1 MANKETELLI
11 VFQEL
16 VSCDIYAPEHY
27 FYGDKLLKQGIFAQ
41 KSADQVLVPL
51 KTFWLPVINVEEDY
65 VDPNSEEA
73 IKYRIYQPIP
83 QNNDVGQFLAP
94 SIKKIVENQA
104 KN

>member
-16 VSCDIYAPEHY
+16 VGYEIYAPENY
-27 FYGDKLLKQGIFAQ
+27 FDGENLLKQGPYAQ

-51 KTFWLPVINVEEDY
+51 KTFWLPVMNVEEDN

-73 IKYRIYQPIP
+73 VKYRIYQPI
-83 QNNDVGQFLAP
+83 L
-94 SIKKIVENQA
+94 
-104 KN
+104 